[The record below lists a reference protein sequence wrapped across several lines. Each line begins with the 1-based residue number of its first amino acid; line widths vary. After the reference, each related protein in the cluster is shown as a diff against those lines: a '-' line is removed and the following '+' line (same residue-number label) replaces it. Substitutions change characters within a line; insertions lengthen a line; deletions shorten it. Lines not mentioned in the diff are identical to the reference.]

1 MVDVV
6 IDKQQKLVMVST
18 TRAFLSDELDLDIG
32 ALQAE
37 MLIDRLAEILGPV
50 FYNQALRDAHDAIR
64 RRMEDAAA
72 DIDVLEKYVLR
83 R

>member
-1 MVDVV
+1 MKDLV
-6 IDKQQKLVMVST
+6 IEKQQKADMISA
-18 TRAFLSDELDLDIG
+18 TRAFLSDELDMEIG

-37 MLIDRLAEILGPV
+37 MLVDRLGEILGPV
-50 FYNQALRDAHDAIR
+50 FYNQGLMHAHAAML

-72 DIDVLEKYVLR
+72 DIDLLERHLPR

>member
-6 IDKQQKLVMVST
+6 IDKQQKIVMVST
-18 TRAFLSDELDLDIG
+18 TRAFLADELDLDIG
-32 ALQAE
+32 TLQAE
-37 MLIDRLAEILGPV
+37 MLIDRLAEVLGPV
-50 FYNQALRDAHDAIR
+50 FSNQGLRDAHDAVR

>member
-6 IDKQQKLVMVST
+6 IDKQQKIVMVST
-18 TRAFLSDELDLDIG
+18 TRAFLADELDHDIG
-32 ALQAE
+32 TLQAE
-37 MLIDRLAEILGPV
+37 MLIDRLAEVLGPV
-50 FYNQALRDAHDAIR
+50 FSNQGLRDAHDAVR

>member
-50 FYNQALRDAHDAIR
+50 FYNQGLRDAHDAVR

-72 DIDVLEKYVLR
+72 DIDVLEKHVLR
-83 R
+83 G